1 MKNILKNSVAISIA
15 FTIANTQLVASTS
28 HCNANENVVFSCSTG
43 KKVVS
48 VCASKNIN
56 SKSGYLQYRFGKLGA
71 PEALI
76 PSNPESFRSAVNV
89 FEDMTTSV
97 ITFKNGQF
105 SYEILRQMMHVNSDI
120 YLNISNKGKSIATL
134 TCKEDS
140 LLIDNVDKFDF
151 KKIGIRV
158 EN

>member
-15 FTIANTQLVASTS
+15 FTIANTQLVANTS
-28 HCNANENVVFSCSTG
+28 HCSTNENVVFSCSTG

-56 SKSGYLQYRFGKLGA
+56 SKSGYMQYRFGKLGS

-76 PSNPESFRSAVNV
+76 PLKPENFRSFVSAWEINTGKN
-89 FEDMTTSV
+89 F
-97 ITFKNGQF
+97 IYGLNFKNGDI
-105 SYEILRQMMHVNSDI
+105 SYNLEMGNGTLGIFNKDKEIAS
-120 YLNISNKGKSIATL
+120 L
-134 TCKEDS
+134 TCKQDNS
-140 LLIDNVDKFDF
+140 LIDNYNSGKVDFRKMGL
-151 KKIGIRV
+151 KV